1 IVLGIPRSFFD
12 EIHAKVKDNFGW
24 GGDRAALE
32 MLCDEY
38 RAMIELI
45 TDHPVT
51 DCPRQQLEQAMIA
64 VLAWWNN
71 PRALAYRQAQRIGNG
86 LGTAVNIQAMV
97 FGNRDLNSCTG
108 VAFSSNVKTGE
119 PGLWGEFLVGAQG
132 EDVVNGSVTPLP
144 IAMLAGWN
152 RQVYADLDA
161 IVN

>member
-1 IVLGIPRSFFD
+1 DTVLNLGMNQRIVRGLASGGNSRFAADCYRRVLWMFGEIVLGIPRSFFD

-51 DCPRQQLEQAMIA
+51 HCPRKQLEQAMIA
-64 VLAWWNN
+64 VLASWNN

-86 LGTAVNIQAMV
+86 LGTAVIIQAMV
-97 FGNRDLNSCTG
+97 F
-108 VAFSSNVKTGE
+108 
-119 PGLWGEFLVGAQG
+119 
-132 EDVVNGSVTPLP
+132 
-144 IAMLAGWN
+144 
-152 RQVYADLDA
+152 
-161 IVN
+161 